1 MRPGDFR
8 ETDERE
14 DWGIMQ
20 ENREKKM
27 IMCAKRWRWETEG
40 MSRAG

>member
-20 ENREKKM
+20 ENRGKNDHVRQTLEM
-27 IMCAKRWRWETEG
+27 G
-40 MSRAG
+40 D